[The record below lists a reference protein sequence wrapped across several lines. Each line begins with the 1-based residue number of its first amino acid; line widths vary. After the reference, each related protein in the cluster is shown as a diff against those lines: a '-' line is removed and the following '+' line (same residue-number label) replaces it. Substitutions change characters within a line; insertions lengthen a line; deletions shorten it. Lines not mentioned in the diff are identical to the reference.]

1 LHPRSGA
8 IAELEDMI
16 ELSEVTAEVLVITS
30 VDEASELSELPI
42 PKIVLAVIENLL
54 SSIIDVALE
63 VLKWEISAEDEVA
76 DASEE
81 TLEAVVERDELS
93 SEVVV
98 TLSLLVGST
107 EDAIV
112 PLADAETGLSVMVLD
127 DRLMSELIVTL
138 SSERVGVISVEVK
151 DSL

>member
-1 LHPRSGA
+1 
-8 IAELEDMI
+8 MI

-30 VDEASELSELPI
+30 VDDASELSELPI
-42 PKIVLAVIENLL
+42 PKVVLAVIEKLL
-54 SSIIDVALE
+54 SSIIDVAVE

-76 DASEE
+76 DASED
-81 TLEAVVERDELS
+81 TLEAVVERDGLS

-112 PLADAETGLSVMVLD
+112 PLADAEMGLSVMVLD

-138 SSERVGVISVEVK
+138 GSERVGVISIKVK